1 MENASKALII
11 AGAIL
16 ISILIISLG
25 VIIYQQAAGVVNNN
39 SMDELEVTQFNSKFT
54 EYCGDNVKGATV
66 QALINSIK
74 TNNSSQDDGSKR
86 IRISYNDN
94 NTKPTAKTSKGD
106 QSDQKT
112 QEQISALTSEANGKI
127 KTGSTYYVTVTQ
139 YTTAGLIS
147 EITISKRK

>member
-39 SMDELEVTQFNSKFT
+39 SMDELEVTQFNSKF
-54 EYCGDNVKGATV
+54 ENYFGNNIKGATAQSLV
-66 QALINSIK
+66 EAVK
-74 TNNSSQDDGSKR
+74 ANNNSQDDTSR
-86 IRISYNDN
+86 MVEVTVVADN
-94 NTKPTAKTSKGD
+94 FSNEAKGEVASKPTSYPTLAKG
-106 QSDQKT
+106 KT
-112 QEQISALTSEANGKI
+112 YQIKA
-127 KTGSTYYVTVTQ
+127 VR

-147 EITISKRK
+147 KIEIKANK

>member
-39 SMDELEVTQFNSKFT
+39 SMDELEVTQFNSKF
-54 EYCGDNVKGATV
+54 ENYFGNNIKGATAQSLV
-66 QALINSIK
+66 EAVK
-74 TNNSSQDDGSKR
+74 ANNNSQDDTSR
-86 IRISYNDN
+86 MVEVTVIANTN
-94 NTKPTAKTSKGD
+94 NFSGETKGEVASKPTSYPTLAKG
-106 QSDQKT
+106 KT
-112 QEQISALTSEANGKI
+112 YQIKA
-127 KTGSTYYVTVTQ
+127 VR

-147 EITISKRK
+147 KIEIKAN

>member
-39 SMDELEVTQFNSKFT
+39 SMDELEVTQFNSKF
-54 EYCGDNVKGATV
+54 ENYFGNNIKGATAQSLV
-66 QALINSIK
+66 EAVK
-74 TNNSSQDDGSKR
+74 ANNNSQDDTSRMVEVAVITNFSSETKGEVAS
-86 IRISYNDN
+86 
-94 NTKPTAKTSKGD
+94 KPTSYPTLAKG
-106 QSDQKT
+106 KT
-112 QEQISALTSEANGKI
+112 YQIKA
-127 KTGSTYYVTVTQ
+127 VR

-147 EITISKRK
+147 KIEIKAN

>member
-86 IRISYNDN
+86 IRILYNDN

-106 QSDQKT
+106 QSAQTD
-112 QEQISALTSEANGKI
+112 ISALTSEANGKI